1 MLGLIKKKANTLLG
15 IDISSTSVK
24 LLELSRSG
32 GRYKVEAYAVEPLP
46 PNAVVEKNIVELE
59 GVGQA
64 LSRVLVKAK
73 TNLKSAVVA
82 VAGSAVITKTIE
94 MEAGLSEDELENQLK
109 IEADQYIPYPLEEVA
124 IDFEVQGLSA
134 RNPERVDVLLAA
146 CRKENVEVREA
157 ALALAG
163 LTAKVVDVEAYA
175 LERSYALLSSQ
186 LGADTDQLTVAVVD
200 IGATMTTLP
209 AGRAIRNIDF
219 QRGEKGEGNVVIDL
233 SDPTLSPDIQ
243 EQGGKIRLD
252 FAKTQLPDALRVRLD
267 VKDFA
272 TPVQFVNASAQ
283 SDRTS
288 ITIEPSGLYDYLVYQ
303 TDNRLTV
310 SIKPMTT
317 EDAERRK
324 KDNFAYT
331 GEKLSLNFQDIDVR
345 SVLQLIADFTDL
357 NLVASDTV
365 QGNITLRL
373 QNVPWDQA
381 LDLVLKTKG
390 LDKRKLGNV
399 LLVAPADEIAARER
413 QELEAQKQIAELA
426 PLRRELIQVNYAKA
440 ADIAKLFQSVTSDGG
455 QEGKEGGRGSIT
467 VDDRTNS
474 IIAYQPQERLDELR
488 RIVSQLDIPVRQVMI
503 EARIVEANV
512 GYDKSL
518 GVRWGGAYHKG
529 NWRGYG
535 KDGNIGIKDEDGMNC
550 GPIAGNCTFPT
561 TGTSKSPSPFV
572 DIGAKDATSGIGI
585 GFITDNIILDLQL
598 SAMEKTGNGEIVSQ
612 PKVVT
617 SDKETAKILK
627 GQEVP
632 YQEASSSG
640 ATSTSF
646 KEAALSLEV
655 TPQITPDNRII
666 VEVKVT
672 KDAPDF
678 DRALN
683 GVPPINKNEVNAKI
697 LVNDGETIVIG
708 GVFSNTQSKSV
719 DKVPFLGD
727 LPYLGRL
734 FRRDTVSDVK
744 NELLVFLTPRI
755 MNNQAIAIGR

>member
-1 MLGLIKKKANTLLG
+1 MNSSLTRLGL
-15 IDISSTSVK
+15 S
-24 LLELSRSG
+24 
-32 GRYKVEAYAVEPLP
+32 
-46 PNAVVEKNIVELE
+46 
-59 GVGQA
+59 
-64 LSRVLVKAK
+64 
-73 TNLKSAVVA
+73 
-82 VAGSAVITKTIE
+82 
-94 MEAGLSEDELENQLK
+94 
-109 IEADQYIPYPLEEVA
+109 
-124 IDFEVQGLSA
+124 
-134 RNPERVDVLLAA
+134 LLAA
-146 CRKENVEVREA
+146 MFSPMLLAADLKALDVA
-157 ALALAG
+157 ALPGGKVELKLGFDGPVVQPRGYTIEQPARIALDLPGVANKLG
-163 LTAKVVDVEAYA
+163 SKNRELGVGNARSVTLVEAKD
-175 LERSYALLSSQ
+175 RTRMIINLSTLVPYSTRVEGNNLYVLVGDAAGAAQQAARTSAPVAAPSQ
-186 LGADTDQLTVAVVD
+186 PAAPVKAF
-200 IGATMTTLP
+200 AP
-209 AGRAIRNIDF
+209 AGKAISNIDF
-219 QRGEKGEGNVVIDL
+219 QRGEQGEGNVVITL
-233 SDPTLSPDIQ
+233 SDPSVSPNIQ

-252 FAKTQLPDALRVRLD
+252 FSKTQIPESLRVRLD

-272 TPVQFVNASAQ
+272 TPVQFVSASGSSGDA
-283 SDRTS
+283 S
-288 ITIEPSGLYDYLVYQ
+288 IVIEPTGFYDYLAYQ
-303 TDNRLTV
+303 TENKLTV
-310 SIKPMTT
+310 SIKPLTQEDMEKRKT
-317 EDAERRK
+317 ER
-324 KDNFAYT
+324 FAYS

-390 LDKRKLGNV
+390 LDKRKVGNV

-413 QELEAQKQIAELA
+413 QELESQKQISELA

-440 ADIAKLFQSVTSDGG
+440 ADIAKLFQSVTSGEPSTTD
-455 QEGKEGGRGSIT
+455 ERGSIT

-474 IIAYQPQERLDELR
+474 IIAYQTQDKLDELR
-488 RIVSQLDIPVRQVMI
+488 RIVTQLDIPVRQVMI

-512 GYDKSL
+512 DYDKSL
-518 GVRWGGAYHKG
+518 GV
-529 NWRGYG
+529 NWRGASIGDNNFTIGG
-535 KDGNIGIKDEDGMNC
+535 KGGIRTGAN
-550 GPIAGNCTFPT
+550 PT
-561 TGTSKSPSPFV
+561 SPAAALGTFV
-572 DIGAKDATSGIGI
+572 DMGATNSTSSIGI
-585 GFITDNIILDLQL
+585 GFVTDNTILDLEL

-627 GQEVP
+627 GAEIP

-666 VEVKVT
+666 MEVKVT

-678 DRALN
+678 SNALN
-683 GVPPINKNEVNAKI
+683 GVPPINKNEVNAKV

-708 GVFSNTQSKSV
+708 GVFSNTQTKST

-734 FRRDTVSDVK
+734 FKRDTVQDK
-744 NELLVFLTPRI
+744 KAELLVFLTPRI
-755 MNNQAIAIGR
+755 MNNQAIAVSR